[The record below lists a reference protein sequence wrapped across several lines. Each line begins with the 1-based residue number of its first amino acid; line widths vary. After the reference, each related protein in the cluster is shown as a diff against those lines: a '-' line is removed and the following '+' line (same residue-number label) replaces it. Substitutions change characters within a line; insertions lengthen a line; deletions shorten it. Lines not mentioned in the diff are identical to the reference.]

1 MSLTPYQQ
9 SIVKRYYRNL
19 DALALQKLGE
29 LVSELALC
37 DSEKK
42 ADRLWERT
50 SKALKNAGLKP
61 EEIESLVA
69 SRNVAALAQVVTKLD
84 R

>member
-1 MSLTPYQQ
+1 MSLSPYQQ

-19 DALALQKLGE
+19 DALAVQKLGE

-61 EEIESLVA
+61 DDIASLVE
-69 SRNVAALAQVVTKLD
+69 SRDVAALAEVVTRLV
-84 R
+84 

>member
-19 DALALQKLGE
+19 DALAVQKLGE

-50 SKALKNAGLKP
+50 GKALKNAGLKP
-61 EEIESLVA
+61 DDIASLVE
-69 SRNVAALAQVVTKLD
+69 SRDVAALAEVVTKLM
-84 R
+84 